1 MVTCDD
7 KKLMALALVVLRENE
22 NEGATRSDLA
32 RIVLEADLLHY
43 EAWKRPLAGGKYD
56 RALVGPVP
64 QGLERVLEGAER
76 GEILRRRRGED
87 GRERYHPGMHFPIK
101 LAEAQEE
108 LTPEERD
115 SLMAALGFVR
125 SLSPEERGRRSR
137 SFAAWRLGSGVLSLE
152 ALACPSE
159 EALFS
164 LEDRLWDEGKSR
176 EGR

>member
-22 NEGATRSDLA
+22 GAPRSDLA

-43 EAWKRPLAGGKYD
+43 EVWKRPLTGGKYD

-87 GRERYHPGMHFPIK
+87 GRERYHPGRHFPIK